1 MADTVLMERRGEVAL
16 LTLNRPNKLNALNYE
31 TNDLLVRLLD
41 RIEADRMIR
50 AVVLTGA
57 GPARAHVATRQAHV
71 CVERIA
77 GHTVPDVDPTA
88 IPSCQGSSPSSAS
101 IESIG
106 VSHRVPRQQ

>member
-16 LTLNRPNKLNALNYE
+16 LTLNRPDKLNALNYE

-57 GPARAHVATRQAHV
+57 GDRAFSAGGDIHEFSESVKQGPD
-71 CVERIA
+71 IA
-77 GHTVPDVDPTA
+77 IREFVRRG
-88 IPSCQGSSPSSAS
+88 QGMTQRLEAFPKP
-101 IESIG
+101 
-106 VSHRVPRQQ
+106 VRRRV